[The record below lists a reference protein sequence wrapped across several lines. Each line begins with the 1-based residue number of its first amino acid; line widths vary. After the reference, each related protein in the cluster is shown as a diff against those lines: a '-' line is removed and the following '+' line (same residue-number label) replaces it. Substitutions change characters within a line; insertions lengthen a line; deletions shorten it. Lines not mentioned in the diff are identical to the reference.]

1 MGGQSAGAPVSDG
14 EFLEIQRFVHHE
26 TALLDRHAYK
36 SWFDLLTEDI
46 VYRVT
51 TQVVRPTET
60 GVLRHA
66 IVDER
71 ATALKLRVDQ
81 ISDPR
86 LTRAENPPT
95 LIRRFVSNLQATH
108 AAPPDTFGVE
118 TNLLVYRQR
127 ATAPDGGLYVGV
139 RRDLLRRMDGR
150 LRIARRDVDL
160 DQSFLRDGALS
171 TLL

>member
-1 MGGQSAGAPVSDG
+1 MSVQRALTPASDG
-14 EFLEIQRFVHHE
+14 EYLEIQRFVHHE
-26 TALLDRHAYK
+26 AALLDRRAYAE
-36 SWFDLLTEDI
+36 WFELLTEDI

-51 TQVVRPTET
+51 TPVVRPAES
-60 GVLRHA
+60 GPLRHA

-71 ATALKLRVDQ
+71 AATLRLRVDQ
-81 ISDPR
+81 IADPR

-95 LIRRFVSNLQATH
+95 LMRRFVANLRATR
-108 AAPPDTFGVE
+108 AAPPDAFAVE

-127 ATAPDGGLYVGV
+127 ATAPEGGLYVGE
-139 RRDLLRRMDGR
+139 RRDVLRRVDGK